1 MKIGLGTYCFR
12 WSIGHKD
19 RVPEKPMSAMDVLD
33 FGISEGCAVVQY
45 ADNLPLDKLSIEEID
60 ALAEK
65 ARQHNV
71 VLEIGTQSFDAEQVR
86 VYLDIAKRI
95 NAPILRIALDGE
107 DAATS
112 IEDLAAAFR
121 PLLATARE
129 IGCKIAIENHFNYPS
144 QRMVTLLEAVNDDC
158 LGVCLDVAN
167 SICAKEWP
175 EETIKLLAPFTINLH
190 LKDYDII
197 PDFYGAGFTISG
209 RPLGQG
215 RTDIGFVFDALKD
228 QPSDMSLIV
237 EHWLP
242 YEGSPKEVYDRE
254 IEWTRENLRVAR
266 NSIS

>member
-19 RVPEKPMSAMDVLD
+19 RVPEKPMTAMEILD
-33 FGISEGCAVVQY
+33 FAIAEGCAVVQY
-45 ADNLPLDKLSIEEID
+45 ADNLPLDKLSCEEID
-60 ALAEK
+60 ALAKK
-65 ARQHNV
+65 ARQNNV
-71 VLEIGTQSFDAEQVR
+71 VLELGTQSFDASQVR

-95 NAPILRIALDGE
+95 DAPILRIALDGE

-112 IEDLAAAFR
+112 IEDLAAAFK
-121 PLLATARE
+121 PLLVIARE

-144 QRMVTLLEAVNDDC
+144 QQMVTLLEAVNDDH

-215 RTDIGFVFDALKD
+215 RTDIDFTLNALKA
-228 QPSDMSLIV
+228 QPKDMSLIV

-242 YEGSPKEVYDRE
+242 YEGTPGEVYQRE

-266 NSIS
+266 DVTA